1 MRIWPAVVAV
11 PALLAAAAF
20 VPPAPE
26 PEADPC
32 EAGYSIESGR
42 RILVFCATAVLRYE
56 NENARYPVPD
66 APPLLPYLPSVY
78 ATQPS
83 DLRVGGEPA
92 CGAGPVGTT
101 EPVTLSAAYTVVL
114 GPPPTRA
121 VFEYSPDYRGLY
133 GKILDPVGRAVLTLK
148 PGELA
153 PGDSV
158 RWRVSLTGDDDRL
171 PIWSPWCTFTV
182 AADAPDLRGL
192 EPDVIAALTEL
203 GLRPE
208 REYTV
213 TLPRDQWRTA
223 LEPFGIYPTDN
234 AAINE
239 ADPDNQDDP
248 TSDLRT
254 QLPGPATLTGAQ
266 WSDLITSL
274 AQWSAYDWESYDDSS
289 PPIDPAVYWAVVDEI
304 STQLGGPPHPRL
316 GLR

>member
-1 MRIWPAVVAV
+1 VAVAAV

-26 PEADPC
+26 PEPDPC
-32 EAGYSIESGR
+32 DTGYSIENGQ
-42 RILVFCATAVLRYE
+42 RIAVFCATAVLRYE
-56 NENARYPVPD
+56 NGNARYPVPD

-148 PGELA
+148 PGVLA
-153 PGDSV
+153 PGDSI
-158 RWRVSLTGDDDRL
+158 RWRVSLTGDDHRL

-192 EPDVIAALTEL
+192 DPDVIAALTEL

-213 TLPRDQWRTA
+213 TLPSDQWRTA
-223 LEPFGIYPTDN
+223 LEPFGLSTDN
-234 AAINE
+234 GVLNE
-239 ADPDNQDDP
+239 ADLAL
-248 TSDLRT
+248 DLQT
-254 QLPGPATLTGAQ
+254 QLPGPAALTGAQ
-266 WSDLITSL
+266 WSDLVVSL

-289 PPIDPAVYWAVVDEI
+289 PPTDPAAYWAVIDKI